1 MKYGLIK
8 EIRIVKEY
16 IDCGINKKLY
26 KSGLRVNLVFCWLGV
41 LLNGVDYDFLWR

>member
-16 IDCGINKKLY
+16 VDCGFNKKLY
-26 KSGLRVNLVFCWLGV
+26 KSGLRVNLVFCWLMYN
-41 LLNGVDYDFLWR
+41 LNSN